1 MLHRIYDW
9 TMDLAAKPNAMLWL
23 AVLAFAESSFFPIPP
38 DVLIIPMVLA
48 APTRAWQI
56 VAVATAASALGG
68 LAGYAIGLFVFE
80 TLGRPIL
87 DFYGYF
93 DKFERFQDWYREWG
107 GCIVFAGG
115 FSPIP
120 YKVITIASGSVNLD
134 LATFTVVSVISRGA
148 RFLLVAALLWRFGPP
163 IRAFIERWLGP
174 LTLTFVLLLVLGF
187 VAVRFLA

>member
-1 MLHRIYDW
+1 MLRRTYDW
-9 TMDLAAKPNAMLWL
+9 TMALAAKPNAMIWL

-48 APTRAWQI
+48 APTRAWRI

-68 LAGYAIGLFVFE
+68 LAGYAIGLFLFE
-80 TLGRPIL
+80 AMGRPIL

-107 GCIVFAGG
+107 GWIVFAGG

-134 LATFTVVSVISRGA
+134 LVTFTVVSVISRGA
-148 RFLLVAALLWRFGPP
+148 RFLLVAVLLWRFGPP
-163 IRAFIERWLGP
+163 IRAFIERWLGA
-174 LTLTFVLLLVLGF
+174 LTLAFVALLVLGF
-187 VAVRFLA
+187 VAVRLLA

>member
-1 MLHRIYDW
+1 MLRRLYDW

-48 APTRAWQI
+48 APTRAWRI

-107 GCIVFAGG
+107 GWIVFAGG
-115 FSPIP
+115 FSLIP

-174 LTLTFVLLLVLGF
+174 LTLAFVLLLVLGF

>member
-1 MLHRIYDW
+1 MLRRTYDW
-9 TMDLAAKPNAMLWL
+9 TMDLAAKPNAMIWL

-48 APTRAWQI
+48 APTRAWRI

-80 TLGRPIL
+80 ALGRPIL

-107 GCIVFAGG
+107 GWIVFAGG

-134 LATFTVVSVISRGA
+134 LVTFTVVSVISRGA
-148 RFLLVAALLWRFGPP
+148 RFLLVAVLLWRFGPP
-163 IRAFIERWLGP
+163 IRAFIERWLGA
-174 LTLTFVLLLVLGF
+174 LTLAFVALLVLGF

>member
-1 MLHRIYDW
+1 MLRRIYDW

-48 APTRAWQI
+48 APTRAWRI
-56 VAVATAASALGG
+56 VAVATAASSLGG

>member
-1 MLHRIYDW
+1 MLRRTYDW
-9 TMDLAAKPNAMLWL
+9 TMDLAAKPNAMIWL

-48 APTRAWQI
+48 APTRAWRI
-56 VAVATAASALGG
+56 VAVATAASVLGG
-68 LAGYAIGLFVFE
+68 LAGYAIGLFLFE
-80 TLGRPIL
+80 ALGRHIL

-93 DKFERFQDWYREWG
+93 DKFERFQDWYLEWG
-107 GCIVFAGG
+107 GWIVFAGG

-134 LATFTVVSVISRGA
+134 LVTFSVVSVISRGG

-163 IRAFIERWLGP
+163 IRTFIERWLGP
-174 LTLTFVLLLVLGF
+174 LTLLFVALLVLGF
-187 VAVRFLA
+187 VVVKVLA

>member
-1 MLHRIYDW
+1 MLRRTYDW
-9 TMDLAAKPNAMLWL
+9 TMNLAATPNAMIWL

-48 APTRAWQI
+48 APTRAWRV
-56 VAVATAASALGG
+56 VAVATGASVLGG
-68 LAGYAIGLFVFE
+68 LAGYAIGLFLFE
-80 TLGRPIL
+80 SLGRSIL

-93 DKFERFQDWYREWG
+93 DKFERFRDWYQEWG
-107 GCIVFAGG
+107 GWIVFAGG

-134 LATFTVVSVISRGA
+134 LTTFTVVSVISRGA
-148 RFLLVAALLWRFGPP
+148 RFLLVAALLWKFGPP

-174 LTLTFVLLLVLGF
+174 LTLAFVVLLVLGF
-187 VAVRFLA
+187 VAVRVLA